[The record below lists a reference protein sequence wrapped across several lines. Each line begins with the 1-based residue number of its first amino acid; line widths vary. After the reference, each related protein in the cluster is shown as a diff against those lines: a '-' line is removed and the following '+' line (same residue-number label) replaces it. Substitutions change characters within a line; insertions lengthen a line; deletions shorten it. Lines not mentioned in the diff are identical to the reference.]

1 MLSVNF
7 KLNEVTRTTILRFS
21 KKLYSY
27 SFVKFLKEK
36 DSFTFLE
43 SNKKNHVFKYN
54 GSVEKAEFDFNIHL
68 VTFDNLNNK
77 ISMERNKSYE

>member
-7 KLNEVTRTTILRFS
+7 RLNESTKDTTVRFS
-21 KKLYSY
+21 KNLYPY

-43 SNKKNHVFKYN
+43 SNKKNYVFKYR
-54 GSVEKAEFDFNIHL
+54 GTVENAEFNFKVHL

-77 ISMERNKSYE
+77 ISMD

>member
-21 KKLYSY
+21 KNLYPY
-27 SFVKFLKEK
+27 SFVNFLKEK

-54 GSVEKAEFDFNIHL
+54 GSVENAEFDFNIYL

-77 ISMERNKSYE
+77 ISMD

>member
-7 KLNEVTRTTILRFS
+7 RLNESTKDTTVRFS
-21 KKLYSY
+21 KNLYPY

-54 GSVEKAEFDFNIHL
+54 GSVENAEFNFKVHL

-77 ISMERNKSYE
+77 ISMD